1 MRLLAR
7 AMLVVMLLAVVI
19 PVLARGVRADE
30 ALWRRLAG
38 PGHAI
43 LVRHADAPGFGDPPG
58 FVLGDCAT
66 QRNLSEAG
74 RAHARRIGVAL
85 RARGVRID
93 RVYSS
98 LWCRCLETAELIGVG
113 KVEPLPALNSL
124 FKDPA
129 GEARQTGEVKALLAR
144 LPAGENV
151 LLSTHN
157 FNVRA
162 LTGIGPAAGELVIV
176 KRDGSGRHEP
186 LGRLTVQ

>member
-7 AMLVVMLLAVVI
+7 VMLLVAAI
-19 PVLARGVRADE
+19 PLLSRGGHADE
-30 ALWRRLAG
+30 ALWSRLAD

-58 FVLGDCAT
+58 LVLGDCTT

-74 RAHARRIGVAL
+74 REHARRIGLAL
-85 RARGVRID
+85 RARTIRID

-98 LWCRCLETAELIGVG
+98 QWCRCLETAELIGVG
-113 KVEPLPALNSL
+113 TVEPLPALNSL

-129 GEARQTGEVKALLAR
+129 EETRRTEEVKALLAR
-144 LPAGENV
+144 LPADENV

-157 FNVRA
+157 FNIRA
-162 LTGIGPAAGELVIV
+162 LTGISPASGEMVLLR
-176 KRDGSGRHEP
+176 RDASGAHEL
-186 LGRLTVQ
+186 LGRLTVR